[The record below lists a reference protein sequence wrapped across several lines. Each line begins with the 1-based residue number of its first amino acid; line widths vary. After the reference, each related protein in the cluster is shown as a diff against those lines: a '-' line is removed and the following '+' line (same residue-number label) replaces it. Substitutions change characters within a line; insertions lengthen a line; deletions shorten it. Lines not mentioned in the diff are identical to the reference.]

1 MKANEK
7 WLLRFLDSSDTNFV
21 IPVYQRN
28 YDWKKEQCKQLY
40 DDLINVVKYDY
51 KSHFFGTIVS
61 IYNDSSRDR
70 EYLIIDGQQRITTVS
85 LMLLAIYNIL
95 DKERLESNKIRK
107 EKIYNQY
114 LVNPYM
120 DDDSK
125 LKLKPIKD
133 DRKVFE
139 DIFND
144 EVLDEESNISINYKY
159 FYNRIIEGEVSID
172 DLYSAIE
179 RLMIV
184 EIELKNG
191 EDDPQLIFESLNSTG
206 LDLTDADKVRNFILM
221 DKSSKEQEELYNNYW
236 NKVEKNTIYNVT
248 NFIRDYMTMKE
259 KKISNINKV
268 YTNFK
273 TYIKDN
279 NIDIKDCLKD
289 MLIYSEYYNKILT
302 SKTGIKEADNHLERI
317 NKMEVRVSYPF
328 FLEILND
335 YYKNV
340 ICEKELIEIFNIIES
355 YIFRRIMCKVATNAL
370 NKVFM
375 NLCKEIKNYK
385 DYDNNYVEILKFIL
399 SNKNLSQRI
408 PDDTEFKRNFFENN
422 IYNWKSKNKLYLLER
437 LENYNNTEK
446 VDIERLVDQNELTI
460 EHIMPQN
467 LTPNWIEMLGDNY
480 KEIHEKYLH
489 TIGNLT
495 LTGYNSQM
503 SNRPFQD
510 KKNIENG
517 FNNSRLKLNRY
528 IASIEKWDEEEISK
542 RTEILFDIAKEI
554 WKYPNTKYR
563 IEKSKENLFYISE
576 EEDLTNTKV
585 KSFSFMGAEQQCKTW
600 TELFEE
606 VCKMLY
612 DLDPVIFR
620 KITKKDFGDEYL
632 NKRFTSNNTELRSA
646 FKLAD
651 DVYVEKN
658 LNTNAKIYTL
668 KVLLDE
674 YEIDYNELSYYIE

>member
-40 DDLINVVKYDY
+40 DDLVNVVKYDY

-85 LMLLAIYNIL
+85 LILLAIYNIL
-95 DKERLESNKIRK
+95 NKGRLKSDKIRK

-133 DRKVFE
+133 DRKAFE
-139 DIFND
+139 NIFND
-144 EVLDEESNISINYKY
+144 EELNEESNISSNYKY
-159 FYNRIIEGEVSID
+159 FYERIIDGEISLD
-172 DLYSAIE
+172 ELYSAIE

-221 DKSSKEQEELYNNYW
+221 DKTSKEQENLYNNYW
-236 NKVEKNTIYNVT
+236 NKVEKNTLYNVT
-248 NFIRDYMTMKE
+248 SFIRDYMTMKE
-259 KKISNINKV
+259 KRISNISKV
-268 YTNFK
+268 YINFK
-273 TYIKDN
+273 SYIKDN
-279 NIDIKDCLKD
+279 NIDIKECLKD
-289 MLIYSEYYNKILT
+289 ILKYSEYYNKILT
-302 SKTGIKEADNHLERI
+302 SNTGVKEADEHLQKI
-317 NKMEVRVSYPF
+317 NKLEVRVSYPCL
-328 FLEILND
+328 LEVIDD
-335 YYKNV
+335 YNNGT
-340 ICEKELIEIFNIIES
+340 ITSEDLTEIFKVIES
-355 YIFRRIMCKVATNAL
+355 YIFRRIMCGVATNAL

-375 NLCKEIKNYK
+375 NLCKEIKSHR
-385 DYDNNYVEILKFIL
+385 DYENNYVEVFKYVLA
-399 SNKNLSQRI
+399 NKNLSQRI
-408 PDDTEFKRNFFENN
+408 PDDTEFKRNFLENN
-422 IYNWKSKNKLYLLER
+422 VYNWKSKNKLYLLER

-446 VDIERLVDQNELTI
+446 VAIEKLVEQNELSI

-467 LTPNWIEMLGDNY
+467 LTPSWIEMLGENY
-480 KEIHEKYLH
+480 EEVKEKYLH

-503 SNRPFQD
+503 SNRPFHE
-510 KKNIENG
+510 KKNIEAG
-517 FNNSRLKLNRY
+517 FNNSRLKLNKY
-528 IASIEKWDEEEISK
+528 VASVDKWNEEEIKK
-542 RTEILFDIAKEI
+542 RGEILFDLAKEI
-554 WKYPNTKYR
+554 WEYPYTDYK
-563 IEKSKENLFYISE
+563 IEKEKENLFYLSE
-576 EEDLTNTKV
+576 EEDLTNSKV
-585 KSFSFMGAEQQCKTW
+585 KGFSFMGIERSCKTW

-612 DLDPVIFR
+612 DLDSVIFR

-632 NKRFTSNNTELRSA
+632 NKRFSSSNKDIRAEVR
-646 FKLAD
+646 LAE

-668 KVLLDE
+668 RILLDE
-674 YEIDYNELSYYIE
+674 YGIDYNELSYYIE

>member
-159 FYNRIIEGEVSID
+159 FYNRIIVGEVSID

-221 DKSSKEQEELYNNYW
+221 DKSSKEQEEFYNNYW
-236 NKVEKNTIYNVT
+236 NKVEKNTLYNVT

-517 FNNSRLKLNRY
+517 FNNSRLKLNKY
-528 IASIEKWDEEEISK
+528 IASVEKWDEEEINK
-542 RTEILFDIAKEI
+542 RTERLFDIAKEI
-554 WKYPNTKYR
+554 WKYPNTKYK

-585 KSFSFMGAEQQCKTW
+585 KSFSFMGVEQQCKTW

-632 NKRFTSNNTELRSA
+632 NKRFTSNNTDLRSA

>member
-159 FYNRIIEGEVSID
+159 FYNRIIVGEVSID

-221 DKSSKEQEELYNNYW
+221 DKSSKEQEEFYNNYW
-236 NKVEKNTIYNVT
+236 NKVEKNTLYNVT

-517 FNNSRLKLNRY
+517 FNNSRLKLNKY
-528 IASIEKWDEEEISK
+528 ITSVEKWDEEEINK
-542 RTEILFDIAKEI
+542 RTERLFDIAKEI
-554 WKYPNTKYR
+554 WKYPNTKYK

-585 KSFSFMGAEQQCKTW
+585 KSFSFMGVEQQCKTW

-632 NKRFTSNNTELRSA
+632 NKRFTSNNTDLRSA

>member
-95 DKERLESNKIRK
+95 DKDILQSNKIRK

-139 DIFND
+139 NIFND

-236 NKVEKNTIYNVT
+236 NKVEKNTLYNVT

-268 YTNFK
+268 YINFK

-302 SKTGIKEADNHLERI
+302 SKIGIKEADNHLERI

-335 YYKNV
+335 YYKNA

-385 DYDNNYVEILKFIL
+385 DYDKNYVEILKFVL

-408 PDDTEFKRNFFENN
+408 PNDTEFKRNFFENN

-467 LTPNWIEMLGDNY
+467 LTPSWIDMLGDNY

-517 FNNSRLKLNRY
+517 FNNSRLKLNKY
-528 IASIEKWDEEEISK
+528 IASLDRWDEEEINK
-542 RTEILFDIAKEI
+542 RTEILFNIAKEI
-554 WKYPNTKYR
+554 WKYPNTEYK

>member
-61 IYNDSSRDR
+61 SYNDSARDR

-95 DKERLESNKIRK
+95 DKNRLQSNEIRK
-107 EKIYNQY
+107 EKIYDRY
-114 LVNPYM
+114 LVNTYI

-139 DIFND
+139 NLFND

-236 NKVEKNTIYNVT
+236 NKVEKNTLYNVT

-517 FNNSRLKLNRY
+517 FNNSRLKLNKY
-528 IASIEKWDEEEISK
+528 IASVEKWDEEEINK
-542 RTEILFDIAKEI
+542 RTERLFDIAKEI
-554 WKYPNTKYR
+554 WKYPNTKYK

-576 EEDLTNTKV
+576 EEDLTNTRV

-632 NKRFTSNNTELRSA
+632 NKRFTSNNKDLRSA

>member
-40 DDLINVVKYDY
+40 DDLINVIKYNY
-51 KSHFFGTIVS
+51 KSHFLGTIVS

-144 EVLDEESNISINYKY
+144 EVLDEGSNISINYKY

-236 NKVEKNTIYNVT
+236 NKVEKNTLYNVT

-302 SKTGIKEADNHLERI
+302 NKTGTKEADNHLERI

-328 FLEILND
+328 FLEVLND

-385 DYDNNYVEILKFIL
+385 DYHNNYVEILKFIL

-517 FNNSRLKLNRY
+517 FNNSRLRLNKY
-528 IASIEKWDEEEISK
+528 IASVEKWDEEEINK
-542 RTEILFDIAKEI
+542 RTERLFDIAKEI
-554 WKYPNTKYR
+554 WKYPNTEYKIKKY
-563 IEKSKENLFYISE
+563 KENLFYISE

-585 KSFSFMGAEQQCKTW
+585 KSFSFMGIEQQCKTW

-612 DLDPVIFR
+612 DLDPIIFR

-632 NKRFTSNNTELRSA
+632 NKRFTSNNKDLRSP

>member
-40 DDLINVVKYDY
+40 DDLINVIKYDY

-139 DIFND
+139 NIFND

-159 FYNRIIEGEVSID
+159 FYNRILEGEVSID
-172 DLYSAIE
+172 DLYSSIE

-236 NKVEKNTIYNVT
+236 NKVEKNTLYNVT

-302 SKTGIKEADNHLERI
+302 NKTGTKEADNHLERI

-328 FLEILND
+328 FLEVLND

-385 DYDNNYVEILKFIL
+385 DYHNNYVEILKFIL

-517 FNNSRLKLNRY
+517 FNNSRLRLNKY
-528 IASIEKWDEEEISK
+528 IASVEKWDEEEINK
-542 RTEILFDIAKEI
+542 RTERLFDIAKEI
-554 WKYPNTKYR
+554 WKYPNTEYKIKKY
-563 IEKSKENLFYISE
+563 KENLFYISE

-585 KSFSFMGAEQQCKTW
+585 KSFSFMGIEQQCKTW

-612 DLDPVIFR
+612 DLDPIIFR

-632 NKRFTSNNTELRSA
+632 NKRFTSNNKDLRSP

>member
-236 NKVEKNTIYNVT
+236 NKVEKNTLYNVT

-517 FNNSRLKLNRY
+517 FNNSRLKLNKY
-528 IASIEKWDEEEISK
+528 IASVEKWDEEEINK
-542 RTEILFDIAKEI
+542 RTERLFDIAKEI
-554 WKYPNTKYR
+554 WKYPNTKYK

-585 KSFSFMGAEQQCKTW
+585 KSFSFMGVEQQCKTW

-632 NKRFTSNNTELRSA
+632 NKRFTLNNTDLRSA

>member
-95 DKERLESNKIRK
+95 DKGRLESNKIRK

-133 DRKVFE
+133 DRKIFE
-139 DIFND
+139 NIFKD
-144 EVLDEESNISINYKY
+144 EVLNDESNIAINYKY

-236 NKVEKNTIYNVT
+236 NKVEKNTLYNVT

-268 YTNFK
+268 YINFK

-279 NIDIKDCLKD
+279 NIDIKACLKD

-302 SKTGIKEADNHLERI
+302 SKIGIEEADNHLERI

-385 DYDNNYVEILKFIL
+385 DYDNNYVEILKFVL

-460 EHIMPQN
+460 EHVMPQN

-517 FNNSRLKLNRY
+517 FNNSRLKLNKY
-528 IASIEKWDEEEISK
+528 IASVEKWDEEEINK
-542 RTEILFDIAKEI
+542 RTERLFDIAKEI
-554 WKYPNTKYR
+554 WKYPNTKYK

-585 KSFSFMGAEQQCKTW
+585 KSFSFMGIEQQCKTW

-612 DLDPVIFR
+612 DLDPIIFR

-632 NKRFTSNNTELRSA
+632 NKRFTSNNVDLRSA

-651 DVYVEKN
+651 NVYVEKN